1 MVDTKAI
8 RKVVW
13 KEAKSVAW
21 KDKTRVAWKAASSVA
36 RKAYLWVDYLVVGS
50 DGHWAVL
57 WADM

>member
-1 MVDTKAI
+1 MVDMKAI

-13 KEAKSVAW
+13 KEAKSVAR
-21 KDKTRVAWKAASSVA
+21 KEKTRDARKEAKSVA
-36 RKAYLWVDYLVVGS
+36 RKAYLWVDYLVVDS